1 MAGLYHRI
9 EELCRLEGMNMS
21 QMCRLAGVSRGALT
35 DLKSG
40 RKGGLSAATLTKVAK
55 FFGVSVDY
63 LLGGTPEGA
72 VVKKREGQ
80 ENLDLLKEYF
90 HRATGRLPTSEELKG
105 MEEYVAIYLKSL
117 GCSAERNG

>member
-1 MAGLYHRI
+1 MEGLYHRI
-9 EELCRLEGMNMS
+9 EELCRLEGINIT

-40 RKGGLSAATLTKVAK
+40 RKVGLSAATLTKLSE

-72 VVKKREGQ
+72 MVKKREEQ
-80 ENLDLLKEYF
+80 ENLDFLKAYF
-90 HRATGRLPTSEELKG
+90 LHKTGRLPTLEELKG
-105 MEEYVAIYLKSL
+105 LEEYVDIYLKSL
-117 GCSAERNG
+117 GCSV

>member
-1 MAGLYHRI
+1 MEGLYRRI
-9 EELCRLEGMNMS
+9 EELCRLEGINIT

-40 RKGGLSAATLTKVAK
+40 RKAGLSAATLTKLSE

-72 VVKKREGQ
+72 MVKKREEQ
-80 ENLDLLKEYF
+80 ENLDFLKAYF
-90 HRATGRLPTSEELKG
+90 LHKTGRLPTLEELNG
-105 MEEYVAIYLKSL
+105 LEEYVDIYLKSL
-117 GCSAERNG
+117 GCSV